1 MKRNLGAPSW
11 SAFVIITFATLAA
24 PDRLP
29 GEQPGVPA
37 QREAISD
44 DVARPYARL
53 DPDTAWCG
61 PRVLYFFAR
70 LLGQDCT
77 LRGVVESCHTDPARV
92 DQHEPTRDSCRSPG
106 ATAPCRGV

>member
-44 DVARPYARL
+44 DVAGPYERL

-61 PRVLYFFAR
+61 PLPVFLRPASRARLHAARRCRVLSHR
-70 LLGQDCT
+70 
-77 LRGVVESCHTDPARV
+77 
-92 DQHEPTRDSCRSPG
+92 PG
-106 ATAPCRGV
+106 PG